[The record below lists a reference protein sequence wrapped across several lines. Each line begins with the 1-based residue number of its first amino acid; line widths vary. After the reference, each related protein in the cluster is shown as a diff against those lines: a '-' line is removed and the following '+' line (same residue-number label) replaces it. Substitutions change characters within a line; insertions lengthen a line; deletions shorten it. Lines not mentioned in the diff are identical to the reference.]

1 MSGHASVALSYVDSK
16 LVKDPLLTNSIFENT
31 VVERWA
37 SLPLSLIGRI
47 NILKMNVLPNFL
59 YLFQNIPITPP
70 SNLFSRLKKLII
82 KFIRNNR
89 RSRIRLSL
97 LYLPFDMLGGFNLYL
112 TRAMANIL
120 S

>member
-1 MSGHASVALSYVDSK
+1 MSGHAPVALSYVDSK

-47 NILKMNVLPNFL
+47 NILKMNILPNFL
-59 YLFQNIPITPP
+59 YLFQNIPITS